1 MLDVTRRVIPEDV
14 VPGKRL
20 GRHQEH
26 DERSRAFAVTRRGP
40 YIASRHWSRHVGI
53 YDQGDTGSCTGN
65 AMAGAL
71 SCGPFRHRF
80 TEPTARRIYSAATV
94 IDEFD
99 GQWPPDDTGSSGLAV
114 CKVARSKG
122 YISSY
127 RHCFSLDDVLAALQ
141 NGPVITGVNWY
152 DSFDQPAS
160 DGLCPLTPNAYVRGG
175 HEVCLTGLDVASRTI
190 RFANSW
196 SASWSVKGYGVW
208 SYDTFAR
215 LLAEDGD
222 ATVPVA

>member
-1 MLDVTRRVIPEDV
+1 MTVRVIPEYV

-26 DERSRAFAVTRRGP
+26 DERSRAFAVTRGVS
-40 YIASRHWSRHVGI
+40 YIASRYWTRHIGI

-71 SCGPFRHRF
+71 SSGPFRHRF

-99 GQWPPDDTGSSGLAV
+99 GAWPPDDTGSSGLAV
-114 CKVARSKG
+114 CKVARNKG

-141 NGPVITGVNWY
+141 NGPVICGVNWY
-152 DSFDQPAS
+152 DSFDTPAS
-160 DGLCPLTPNAYVRGG
+160 DGTCPLSPRAQIRGG
-175 HEVCLTGLDVASRTI
+175 HEVCITGVNVASRTL

-196 SASWSVKGYGVW
+196 GPSFGEKGYGLW
-208 SYDTFAR
+208 SYDTLAR
-215 LLAEDGD
+215 LLADDGD
-222 ATVPVA
+222 ATVPVP